1 MILNVKKFWHG
12 KVPYCRNKML
22 DLILPPSLLLDRPKL
37 GEWWA
42 RIEGRPSFKE
52 AGIVK
57 EPIGLS
63 TLAKKL
69 CTIL

>member
-1 MILNVKKFWHG
+1 MEFTFLSVEIK
-12 KVPYCRNKML
+12 R
-22 DLILPPSLLLDRPKL
+22 LILLDTYPPPFLLARPKL